1 MAIQLFHILNDSL
14 TDIFCF
20 DFGQKYR
27 LHTRRPSST
36 GNDSANSQTTA
47 PFVLVGNI
55 FVQPQ
60 EYAAVATSAASGEI
74 TKAAVAPVG
83 IYAPV
88 ATHPSAVSHTQ
99 VASIKKP
106 EFKKVELIEHSN
118 SEERANHSEGDV
130 HSNSP
135 ASSSSTHTITTTT
148 ITTPPRIYV

>member
-20 DFGQKYR
+20 GFGQKYR

-36 GNDSANSQTTA
+36 VNDSVNSQSAA

-60 EYAAVATSAASGEI
+60 EYAAVATSAASGEV
-74 TKAAVAPVG
+74 TKAVAPVG

-106 EFKKVELIEHSN
+106 EFKKVELMEHSN

-135 ASSSSTHTITTTT
+135 ASSSSTHTITTT
-148 ITTPPRIYV
+148 ITTTSPRIYV

>member
-1 MAIQLFHILNDSL
+1 MVIQQFHILNDSL

-20 DFGQKYR
+20 GFGQKYR

-36 GNDSANSQTTA
+36 VNESANSQTTA

-60 EYAAVATSAASGEI
+60 EYAAVAATSAASGEN
-74 TKAAVAPVG
+74 TKTVAPAG

-88 ATHPSAVSHTQ
+88 ATHPSAVSHTEF
-99 VASIKKP
+99 ASIKKP

-130 HSNSP
+130 HSNSH

-148 ITTPPRIYV
+148 TTSPRNYV